1 MDESRRP
8 FVVVR
13 VQPPQDE
20 AEKGLGVVGNGVTWI
35 HHAEER
41 EFRFGDVV
49 APAALPDV
57 LTERVINTLRQGRHA
72 TVLSLGQRESGKTT
86 ALLDA
91 DVGLVHHVA
100 RSLFALDV
108 TVRMSFL
115 DVYADKAMDMLKGKS
130 TKCRPLYHRSIG
142 AYASDLTRLQV
153 SSYDA
158 FEKTLAQAL
167 RALAIDCIV
176 ENRVHG
182 VSCRILSLYI
192 EHPPHGL
199 WTRLDFVDMPAS
211 APRHHTQA
219 ETDLGHIM
227 EQGYRQLHVCW
238 KQLADGDDPATIP
251 YGLTATSMLLQHMLG
266 SMADAF
272 VIANVVQSAL
282 QNEEN
287 LLTLRHATLLQAIPS
302 RVPSTPSTICSLLG
316 DMDEDLLALRDRIT
330 WLKAKLQLNDAGP
343 AASAALE
350 QELQAKRQ
358 ATRHIESLRADF
370 HKEAIEYHQDALKFQ
385 CGVESLSI
393 SLGTSLLEHDSLN
406 VYLVRLH
413 EERLF
418 SSWFR
423 FNIAANDVLAGRLA
437 SSQTPPD
444 KYPGIVLFGGGA
456 MVRHCRFQMP
466 TPPNVELLPD
476 EGICLLNGA
485 DVSERTTLR
494 HGDALTL
501 GRRNVFRVFIP
512 RVHALE
518 PLDLSHFYNRESV
531 VRAYA
536 TTMDLGPGCAER
548 HCHDALTR
556 IVDRIV
562 TIRAMHRD
570 GMRSG
575 DVPDSEAMDIHDI
588 YLQKG
593 AALDASAMTTEMRLA
608 TIRRLSQSAIDEMNI
623 LENRIATGYAM
634 PLLDYVDEAN
644 VMSKEVNEPLIVR
657 AVPIIQHM
665 VTHDD
670 EAPIDRAQ
678 LQTDLWIVF
687 QNRERPRQ
695 RMIMRPQDFFLRLAL
710 LRSYHSE
717 VQLLHSSKAR
727 NPFVVDDGVEEL
739 IGVAPV
745 YMGRLAYYLDVDEA
759 VPIVNRTGSITGHLV
774 VSVQPYV
781 EEKVY
786 DAVARREVVRYTH
799 FADMDIDK
807 DNELATAVG
816 MQTHVEFHVTVRGA
830 RGLPSALN
838 SNVFVEYSFFD
849 DERPRATE
857 PSPTKSSHPVIQET
871 FVHRVLV
878 TDKLV
883 HYLLHGAVTF
893 QVYGYRGDH
902 IHLRDAPDRAYWC
915 DLETKSLSAT
925 IHALERK
932 VDGLQT
938 QLRLAQTWSDVP
950 SPADASSILHEAKV
964 TVEDT
969 MTEEAP
975 PTNGAKG
982 TSEEDRDRTRLAH
995 ATSWRGSISKRTSVV
1010 GRVLRAKS
1018 ISSVLSAQRSG
1029 VCAVQ

>member
-1 MDESRRP
+1 
-8 FVVVR
+8 
-13 VQPPQDE
+13 
-20 AEKGLGVVGNGVTWI
+20 
-35 HHAEER
+35 
-41 EFRFGDVV
+41 
-49 APAALPDV
+49 
-57 LTERVINTLRQGRHA
+57 
-72 TVLSLGQRESGKTT
+72 
-86 ALLDA
+86 
-91 DVGLVHHVA
+91 
-100 RSLFALDV
+100 
-108 TVRMSFL
+108 
-115 DVYADKAMDMLKGKS
+115 
-130 TKCRPLYHRSIG
+130 
-142 AYASDLTRLQV
+142 
-153 SSYDA
+153 
-158 FEKTLAQAL
+158 
-167 RALAIDCIV
+167 
-176 ENRVHG
+176 
-182 VSCRILSLYI
+182 
-192 EHPPHGL
+192 
-199 WTRLDFVDMPAS
+199 
-211 APRHHTQA
+211 
-219 ETDLGHIM
+219 
-227 EQGYRQLHVCW
+227 
-238 KQLADGDDPATIP
+238 
-251 YGLTATSMLLQHMLG
+251 
-266 SMADAF
+266 
-272 VIANVVQSAL
+272 
-282 QNEEN
+282 
-287 LLTLRHATLLQAIPS
+287 
-302 RVPSTPSTICSLLG
+302 
-316 DMDEDLLALRDRIT
+316 MDEDLVALRDRIT

-343 AASAALE
+343 AASGALE

-370 HKEAIEYHQDALKFQ
+370 QKDAIEYHQDALKFQ
-385 CGVESLSI
+385 CGVDGLGI
-393 SLGTSLLEHDSLN
+393 SLGASLLEHDSLN

-423 FNIAANDVLAGRLA
+423 FNVAANDVVAGRLA
-437 SSQTPPD
+437 SFQTPLD

-456 MVRHCRFQMP
+456 MVRHCRFQMS
-466 TPPNVELLPD
+466 TPPNVELVPD
-476 EGICLLNGA
+476 EGICLINGA
-485 DVSERTTLR
+485 DVSERTTLQ

-518 PLDLSHFYNRESV
+518 PLDLRNFYQRESV

-536 TTMDLGPGCAER
+536 TTQDVGPGCAER

-570 GMRSG
+570 GMSSG
-575 DVPDSEAMDIHDI
+575 HIPDAEAMDIHDI

-593 AALDASAMTTEMRLA
+593 AALHASVMTTEMRLA
-608 TIRRLSQSAIDEMNI
+608 TIRRLSLSAIDEMNI
-623 LENRIATGYAM
+623 LETRIAMGYAM
-634 PLLDYVDEAN
+634 SLLDYVDEAN
-644 VMSKEVNEPLIVR
+644 VMSKEVNESLLVR

-665 VTHDD
+665 VNNDD
-670 EAPIDRAQ
+670 DAPIDRAE

-687 QNRERPRQ
+687 QHRARPRQ

-710 LRSYHSE
+710 LRSYHA
-717 VQLLHSSKAR
+717 QLVSQEASKAQ

-745 YMGRLAYYLDVDEA
+745 YLGRLAYYLDVDEA

-774 VSVQPYV
+774 VSVQPYI
-781 EEKVY
+781 EEKFY

-807 DNELATAVG
+807 DHELATAVG
-816 MQTHVEFHVTVRGA
+816 MQTHVEFHVTYA
-830 RGLPSALN
+830 
-838 SNVFVEYSFFD
+838 FFD

-902 IHLRDAPDRAYWC
+902 IHLRDAPDKAYWF

-938 QLRLAQTWSDVP
+938 QLRLAQTKSDVP
-950 SPADASSILHEAKV
+950 SPADVSSILHEEK
-964 TVEDT
+964 TMEDT
-969 MTEEAP
+969 VTANSNMAP
-975 PTNGAKG
+975 LTPA
-982 TSEEDRDRTRLAH
+982 
-995 ATSWRGSISKRTSVV
+995 SWRGTIIKQTSIV
-1010 GRVLRAKS
+1010 GRTLRAKS
-1018 ISSVLSAQRSG
+1018 IGSVLSAQRSG